1 MIQPNFLAIVPARGG
16 SKGIPQKNLVN
27 LGNRPLIDWT
37 LDACIASKC
46 IQEVIVSSDSSEIL
60 QRATR
65 FNFIAHERSDELSG
79 DLVQTSEVINSVLK
93 FYEHLQHQFSH
104 FILLQPTSPLRTAT
118 HIDEA
123 CNNLLANK
131 ASSLISVLESDNTI
145 LKSLIL
151 DDQQKLSASFTGN
164 FFEMPRQSLPRTFKP
179 NGAIYISEI
188 PSYLHYNSF
197 LQENTIPYYMDEE
210 SSKDIDTPNDLLAT
224 ENILKN
230 KKQ

>member
-1 MIQPNFLAIVPARGG
+1 MIKPNFLAIVPARGG
-16 SKGIPQKNLVN
+16 SKGIPHKNLVN

-37 LDACIASKC
+37 LDACIASKY

-60 QRATR
+60 QRASR
-65 FNFIAHERSDELSG
+65 FNFTAHERSDELSG

-131 ASSLISVLESDNTI
+131 ASSLISVHESDNTI

-151 DDQQKLSASFTGN
+151 DDQQKLSASFIGN

-188 PSYLHYNSF
+188 PSYIGCNSF
-197 LQENTIPYYMDEE
+197 LQENTIPYHMDEE
-210 SSKDIDTPNDLLAT
+210 SSTDIDTPNDLLKT

-230 KKQ
+230 KK

>member
-1 MIQPNFLAIVPARGG
+1 MIKPNFLAIVPARGG
-16 SKGIPQKNLVN
+16 SKGIPHKNLVN

-46 IQEVIVSSDSSEIL
+46 IQEVIVSSDSPEIL
-60 QRATR
+60 QRASR

-164 FFEMPRQSLPRTFKP
+164 FFEMPRQSLPHTFKP

-188 PSYLHYNSF
+188 LSYIGCNSF
-197 LQENTIPYYMDEE
+197 LQENTIPYHMDEE
-210 SSKDIDTPNDLLAT
+210 SSTDIDTPNDLLNT

-230 KKQ
+230 KK